1 MRLVVVA
8 LVLLTMAWPV
18 VAAIA
23 VAAAVKAVLALFRH
37 RERPA
42 GRLRADRSEVR

>member
-1 MRLVVVA
+1 MVA
-8 LVLLTMAWPV
+8 LVLLTMAWHV